1 MEQFCYHQA
10 EISGALEKC
19 TAPHLCP
26 HTCAK
31 LPISP
36 VCVPMPR
43 PYPISLRSESLG
55 IGFRQLV
62 FLRLPRWLQG
72 TANFKHHWFRIFAC
86 LLPYLYAPDFF
97 KLFFF
102 SVGGLLLYSVCWFLL
117 YNNTN
122 QSYDPEIPLL
132 GIYPEKTIIWKD
144 MCTSMFITALFTVAR
159 TRKQPRCPQTDE
171 WIKSC
176 GTMKYYSAIKS

>member
-102 SVGGLLLYSVCWFLL
+102 FSWRIITLQCMLVSAV
-117 YNNTN
+117 
-122 QSYDPEIPLL
+122 QQHKS
-132 GIYPEKTIIWKD
+132 IIWPRN
-144 MCTSMFITALFTVAR
+144 SITGHIPWENHNLKRHVYLNV
-159 TRKQPRCPQTDE
+159 
-171 WIKSC
+171 
-176 GTMKYYSAIKS
+176 YYSTVYSSQNTEAT